1 MIEGWSDF
9 FVAVAGAGSAL
20 AGLIIVAM
28 SVNIQRIVEFPA
40 LTNRGA
46 ATVGLLILV
55 VVSAAAG
62 LIPEQPLPMLGVEIL
77 VFGLGAAVLVLIA
90 ARAMRADVRQRS
102 TLAKIAL
109 LVMQVLPFLIGAVV
123 LLTGAGAGLYW
134 VAGGIVLVF
143 IGSTANAWV
152 LLVEILR

>member
-1 MIEGWSDF
+1 MIEGWTDF

-40 LTNRGA
+40 LANRGA

-55 VVSAAAG
+55 VVSAAVG
-62 LIPEQPLPMLGVEIL
+62 LIPEQPTPMIGAEIL
-77 VFGLGAAVLVLIA
+77 VFGLGGAVLVLIA
-90 ARAMRADVRQRS
+90 ARAMRADVRQKATS
-102 TLAKIAL
+102 AKIAL
-109 LVMQVLPFLIGAVV
+109 LIAQVLPFLIGAVL
-123 LLTGAGAGLYW
+123 LLTGAETGMYW

-143 IGSTANAWV
+143 VGSTANAWV
-152 LLVEILR
+152 LLVEVLR